1 MVDGLGIIREIT
13 MCKRTE
19 SALRV
24 SEERIRATV
33 ENTPYVA
40 VQWYDNNGRVLYWN
54 RASET
59 MFGWKSEEA
68 LGKTLDQLFLT
79 PEDTAVFVRFLEE
92 IRMTGRSF
100 GPTESSFHHRD
111 GSPGVCLSTTFGIS
125 SPDGAPCF
133 VRMDVDVTERNRV
146 EGELQRTYQQL
157 RELIRQ
163 LEASQEAE
171 RKRIARELHSE
182 LGQLVT
188 ALHLDLI
195 WLSCKDS
202 EAEGGAQA
210 GEIACR
216 LKSMMKLVNALT
228 NSTRRIAM
236 SLRPSLLD
244 DFGLVAAL
252 GWQTRDFQE
261 RTGLECTL
269 LTGPDVA
276 QMQIKDSHA
285 TALFRIAQE
294 LLTNVIR
301 HANAQRVQVCL
312 QEESGA
318 LVMTIN
324 DDGRGIMEEDMAKAM
339 SFGLHGIRERLVSI
353 KGELT
358 MKGVPHRGTSASVRV
373 PMPQQG

>member
-1 MVDGLGIIREIT
+1 MR
-13 MCKRTE
+13 KRTE

-40 VQWYDNNGRVLYWN
+40 VQWYDHNGRILYWN
-54 RASET
+54 RASEN

-68 LGKTLDQLFLT
+68 VGKTLDQLLLT
-79 PEDTAVFVRFLEE
+79 PEDAAAFVKSLEE
-92 IRMTGRSF
+92 IRMTGQSR
-100 GPTESSFHHRD
+100 GPRESSFHHRD
-111 GSPGVCLSTTFGIS
+111 GSPRVCLSTIFGIS
-125 SPDGAPCF
+125 SHDGAPCF

-146 EGELQRTYQQL
+146 EGERRRTYQQL
-157 RELIRQ
+157 RELTGQ
-163 LEASQEAE
+163 LEASREEE
-171 RKRIARELHSE
+171 RKRIARQLHSE
-182 LGQLVT
+182 FGQLVT

-195 WLSCKDS
+195 WLSCKHS
-202 EAEGGAQA
+202 EAGGGAQA
-210 GEIACR
+210 AEIAGR

-252 GWQTRDFQE
+252 RWQTRDFQE

-276 QMQIKDSHA
+276 QMQLQDSQA
-285 TALFRIAQE
+285 TAFFRISQE

-301 HANAQRVQVCL
+301 HANAQRVQICL

-324 DDGRGIMEEDMAKAM
+324 DDGRGIMEEDMAKPT
-339 SFGLHGIRERLVSI
+339 SFGLRGIRERLVLI

-358 MKGVPHRGTSASVRV
+358 VKGVPHRGTSASVRV